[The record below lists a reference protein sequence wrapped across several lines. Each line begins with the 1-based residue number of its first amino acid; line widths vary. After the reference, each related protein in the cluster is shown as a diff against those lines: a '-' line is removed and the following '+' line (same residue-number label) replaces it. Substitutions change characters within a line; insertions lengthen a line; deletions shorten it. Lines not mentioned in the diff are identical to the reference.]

1 MNKKEKLQ
9 EATIRALQNKL
20 EESKTFGNV
29 VGDYITID
37 GAYTE
42 SQYESDVYCYILF
55 RSLDK
60 ETLTNIK
67 EVVEYET
74 YKDVE
79 ELVKIINKKFGPVD
93 VIFNNNY
100 SKHNSINAKFNI

>member
-9 EATIRALQNKL
+9 EATMRALQNKL

-67 EVVEYET
+67 EVGDDT
-74 YKDVE
+74 
-79 ELVKIINKKFGPVD
+79 
-93 VIFNNNY
+93 
-100 SKHNSINAKFNI
+100 